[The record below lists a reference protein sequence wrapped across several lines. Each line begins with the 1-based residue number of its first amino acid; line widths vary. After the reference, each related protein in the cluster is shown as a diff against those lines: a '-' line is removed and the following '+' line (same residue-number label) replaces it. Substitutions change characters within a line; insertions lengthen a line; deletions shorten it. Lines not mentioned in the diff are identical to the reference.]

1 MPKQETFLHE
11 DANGVAV
18 EVLKTY
24 DRSYAREV
32 FDSAGEEALKA
43 LAAALDIESNYEDA
57 DIPDR
62 NGSDYGDLAIIV
74 QPPQM

>member
-24 DRSYAREV
+24 DRSYAPEV

-43 LAAALDIESNYEDA
+43 LAAALDIESN
-57 DIPDR
+57 
-62 NGSDYGDLAIIV
+62 
-74 QPPQM
+74 